1 MYPTTKAAF
10 DLQFGPSLVRPTD
23 LHRRFTLTNIRDRA
37 LLGDSIVDKVFQR
50 VTSPTKL
57 CPHLVPADSND
68 GGGEGFDDRK
78 TRFLNKTIAVAALS
92 YRTPRTLA
100 NSMRSW
106 NESGFL
112 HLMNERVALLNDP
125 LVVDR
130 AVAAAHG
137 FELKEPRH
145 FEGAKTSRPNVFT
158 IGAAFYHVLT
168 ILRSDFV
175 VFLEND
181 FKMDSS
187 LSVETIAQELLAA
200 AGMLERGAEVVR
212 LLSRKYQV
220 LLHFYRATGW
230 LHTRSLLTDDTIE
243 LSSRQGCGTF
253 KSCDHP
259 HMNFR
264 SAEPLNRRRNWYAFY
279 CKGHPVEAAASGS
292 VSDCF
297 SGPNYRCFTS
307 WDSNW
312 SLNAVM
318 VKRDSM
324 LHKMV
329 RNSS

>member
-23 LHRRFTLTNIRDRA
+23 LHRRFTLTDVRDRT
-37 LLGDSIVDKVFQR
+37 LLGDSIVDKLFQR
-50 VTSPTKL
+50 VTSLTKL
-57 CPHLVPADSND
+57 CPQLVPADSKD

-130 AVAAAHG
+130 AVAAAYG
-137 FELKEPRH
+137 FELKEPSF

-168 ILRSDFV
+168 LLRSDFV

-181 FKMDSS
+181 FKIDSS

-220 LLHFYRATGW
+220 LLLRDWQHATLSFLRFNRIILPVG
-230 LHTRSLLTDDTIE
+230 LRHLQIMRPSPHELPQHGSSESAQELVRLLLQRTP
-243 LSSRQGCGTF
+243 RRCG
-253 KSCDHP
+253 DQ
-259 HMNFR
+259 R
-264 SAEPLNRRRNWYAFY
+264 
-279 CKGHPVEAAASGS
+279 
-292 VSDCF
+292 
-297 SGPNYRCFTS
+297 
-307 WDSNW
+307 
-312 SLNAVM
+312 
-318 VKRDSM
+318 
-324 LHKMV
+324 V
-329 RNSS
+329 RV

>member
-10 DLQFGPSLVRPTD
+10 DLQFGSSLVRPTD
-23 LHRRFTLTNIRDRA
+23 LHKRFTLTNVRDRA
-37 LLGDSIVDKVFQR
+37 LLGETTVDMLFQS

-57 CPHLVPADSND
+57 CPQVVPVHSN
-68 GGGEGFDDRK
+68 GRGEGLDDRK
-78 TRFLNKTIAVAALS
+78 NRFLNKTIAVAALS
-92 YRTPRTLA
+92 YRTPRTLV

-130 AVAAAHG
+130 AIAAAHG
-137 FELKEPRH
+137 FELKEPSH

-168 ILRSDFV
+168 LLRSDFV

-181 FKMDSS
+181 FKIDSS

-220 LLHFYRATGW
+220 LLLRYW
-230 LHTRSLLTDDTIE
+230 LHATLSLRCNRIILPVGLRHLQIVRPSPHE
-243 LSSRQGCGTF
+243 LPQRGSSE
-253 KSCDHP
+253 
-259 HMNFR
+259 
-264 SAEPLNRRRNWYAFY
+264 SAQELVRLLLQRTPRRGGGQR
-279 CKGHPVEAAASGS
+279 
-292 VSDCF
+292 
-297 SGPNYRCFTS
+297 
-307 WDSNW
+307 
-312 SLNAVM
+312 
-318 VKRDSM
+318 
-324 LHKMV
+324 V
-329 RNSS
+329 RV

>member
-23 LHRRFTLTNIRDRA
+23 LHRRFTLSDVRDRA
-37 LLGDSIVDKVFQR
+37 LLGEATVDMLFQSM
-50 VTSPTKL
+50 TSRTKL
-57 CPHLVPADSND
+57 CPVDSNGD
-68 GGGEGFDDRK
+68 GEGLDDRRN
-78 TRFLNKTIAVAALS
+78 RFLNKTIAVAALS

-130 AVAAAHG
+130 AVAAAYG
-137 FELKEPRH
+137 FELKEPSF

-168 ILRSDFV
+168 LLRSDFV

-181 FKMDSS
+181 FKIDSS

-220 LLHFYRATGW
+220 LLLRDWQHATLSFLRFNRIILPVG
-230 LHTRSLLTDDTIE
+230 LRHLQIMRPSPHELPQRGSSESTQELVRLLLQRT
-243 LSSRQGCGTF
+243 
-253 KSCDHP
+253 P
-259 HMNFR
+259 
-264 SAEPLNRRRNWYAFY
+264 RRGGDQR
-279 CKGHPVEAAASGS
+279 
-292 VSDCF
+292 
-297 SGPNYRCFTS
+297 
-307 WDSNW
+307 
-312 SLNAVM
+312 
-318 VKRDSM
+318 
-324 LHKMV
+324 V
-329 RNSS
+329 RV

>member
-23 LHRRFTLTNIRDRA
+23 LRRRFTLSDVRDRA
-37 LLGDSIVDKVFQR
+37 LLGETTVDMLFQSM
-50 VTSPTKL
+50 TSRTKL
-57 CPHLVPADSND
+57 CPVDSNGD
-68 GGGEGFDDRK
+68 GKGLDDRRN
-78 TRFLNKTIAVAALS
+78 RFLNKTIAVAALS

-130 AVAAAHG
+130 AVAAAYG
-137 FELKEPRH
+137 FELKEPSF

-168 ILRSDFV
+168 LLRSDFV

-181 FKMDSS
+181 FKIDSS

-220 LLHFYRATGW
+220 LLLRDWQHATLSFLRFNRIILPVG
-230 LHTRSLLTDDTIE
+230 LRHLQIMRPSPHELPQHGSSESAQELVRLLLQRTP
-243 LSSRQGCGTF
+243 RRCG
-253 KSCDHP
+253 DQ
-259 HMNFR
+259 R
-264 SAEPLNRRRNWYAFY
+264 
-279 CKGHPVEAAASGS
+279 
-292 VSDCF
+292 
-297 SGPNYRCFTS
+297 
-307 WDSNW
+307 
-312 SLNAVM
+312 
-318 VKRDSM
+318 
-324 LHKMV
+324 V
-329 RNSS
+329 RV

>member
-23 LHRRFTLTNIRDRA
+23 LHRRFTLSDVRDRA
-37 LLGDSIVDKVFQR
+37 LLGENTVDMLFQSM
-50 VTSPTKL
+50 TSRTKL
-57 CPHLVPADSND
+57 CPQAVPVDSNGD
-68 GGGEGFDDRK
+68 GEGLDDRK
-78 TRFLNKTIAVAALS
+78 NRFLNKTIAVAALS

-137 FELKEPRH
+137 FELKEPSY

-168 ILRSDFV
+168 LLHSDFV

-181 FKMDSS
+181 FKIDSS

-212 LLSRKYQV
+212 LMSRKYQV
-220 LLHFYRATGW
+220 PLLSDWLHATLSFLRFYRIILPIG
-230 LHTRSLLTDDTIE
+230 LRHLQIVRSSPHEFPQRGSSESAQELVRLLLQRT
-243 LSSRQGCGTF
+243 
-253 KSCDHP
+253 P
-259 HMNFR
+259 
-264 SAEPLNRRRNWYAFY
+264 RRGGNQW
-279 CKGHPVEAAASGS
+279 
-292 VSDCF
+292 
-297 SGPNYRCFTS
+297 
-307 WDSNW
+307 
-312 SLNAVM
+312 
-318 VKRDSM
+318 
-324 LHKMV
+324 V
-329 RNSS
+329 RV

>member
-10 DLQFGPSLVRPTD
+10 DLQFGPSMVRPTD
-23 LHRRFTLTNIRDRA
+23 LHRRFALSDVRDRA
-37 LLGDSIVDKVFQR
+37 LFGETTVDMLFQSM
-50 VTSPTKL
+50 TSPTKL
-57 CPHLVPADSND
+57 CPQAVPVDSNGD
-68 GGGEGFDDRK
+68 GEGLDDRRN
-78 TRFLNKTIAVAALS
+78 RFLNKTIAVAALS

-137 FELKEPRH
+137 FELKEPSF

-168 ILRSDFV
+168 LLRSDFV

-181 FKMDSS
+181 FKIDSS

-220 LLHFYRATGW
+220 LLLRDW
-230 LHTRSLLTDDTIE
+230 LHATLSFLRCNRMILPVGLRHLQIVRPSPHEFPQRGSFESAQELVRLLLQRT
-243 LSSRQGCGTF
+243 
-253 KSCDHP
+253 P
-259 HMNFR
+259 
-264 SAEPLNRRRNWYAFY
+264 RRGGDQW
-279 CKGHPVEAAASGS
+279 
-292 VSDCF
+292 
-297 SGPNYRCFTS
+297 
-307 WDSNW
+307 
-312 SLNAVM
+312 
-318 VKRDSM
+318 
-324 LHKMV
+324 V
-329 RNSS
+329 RV

>member
-23 LHRRFTLTNIRDRA
+23 LHRRFTLSDVRDRA
-37 LLGDSIVDKVFQR
+37 LLGETTVDMLFQSM
-50 VTSPTKL
+50 TSRTKL
-57 CPHLVPADSND
+57 CPVDSNGD
-68 GGGEGFDDRK
+68 GEGLDDRRN
-78 TRFLNKTIAVAALS
+78 RFLNKTIAVAALS

-130 AVAAAHG
+130 AVAAAYG
-137 FELKEPRH
+137 FELKEPSF

-168 ILRSDFV
+168 LLRSDFV

-181 FKMDSS
+181 FKIDSS

-220 LLHFYRATGW
+220 LLLRDW
-230 LHTRSLLTDDTIE
+230 LHATLSFLRFNRIILPVGLRHLQIMRPSSHELPQHGSSESAQELVRLLLQRTP
-243 LSSRQGCGTF
+243 RRCG
-253 KSCDHP
+253 DQ
-259 HMNFR
+259 R
-264 SAEPLNRRRNWYAFY
+264 
-279 CKGHPVEAAASGS
+279 
-292 VSDCF
+292 
-297 SGPNYRCFTS
+297 
-307 WDSNW
+307 
-312 SLNAVM
+312 
-318 VKRDSM
+318 
-324 LHKMV
+324 V
-329 RNSS
+329 RV